1 MLKLDLYN
9 GDCLEIMDRLIA
21 DGVTVDAI
29 ITDPPY
35 GTVKG
40 ANLDGWKGKATD
52 WDTIIPFNELNIRF
66 NKLLKEKGALILFG
80 QEPYSSS
87 LIQNADKNIPFSYRC
102 IWLKDHFANPLA
114 SKKAPVNYI
123 EDINIFF
130 KKYDIYNQNPLR
142 QYFKQIMDF
151 IGLNLKQINSIL
163 GHRKA
168 EHSFYIE
175 STQFKLCSE
184 NVYDELI
191 LRFNIDKMNDFKSYS
206 VLKQINFKFEPT
218 FNLEGLSKKSNVLK
232 FKKEYKTVHPTQKP
246 VALMEYL
253 IKTYTNENETV
264 LDFTM
269 GSFTTAIACLNT
281 KRNFIG
287 IELDEHYFEV
297 GSKRVNEHL
306 KTLDYAPKIRYFQE
320 IVKK

>member
-1 MLKLDLYN
+1 MDLYKGN
-9 GDCLEIMDRLIA
+9 CLDIMDKLII
-21 DGVTVDAI
+21 DGVVVDAI

-40 ANLDGWKGKATD
+40 AKLDGWKGKATD

-175 STQFKLCSE
+175 STQFKLCSD

-206 VLKQINFKFEPT
+206 ILKQINFKFEPT
-218 FNLEGLSKKSNVLK
+218 FNLEGLNKKSNVLN
-232 FKKEYKTVHPTQKP
+232 FKKEYKTVHPTQKT

-269 GSFTTAIACLNT
+269 GSGTTGVACKNT
-281 KRNFIG
+281 NRNFIG
-287 IELDEHYFEV
+287 IEMDSSYYDIAV
-297 GSKRVNEHL
+297 DRINNTIKKN
-306 KTLDYAPKIRYFQE
+306 TLF
-320 IVKK
+320 

>member
-1 MLKLDLYN
+1 MLKLFQ
-9 GDCLEIMDRLIA
+9 GDCLEVMGSLISQ
-21 DGVTVDAI
+21 GITVDAI

-40 ANLDGWKGKATD
+40 ANLDGWKGKTTD
-52 WDTIIPFNELNIRF
+52 WDIVIPFDELNLRF
-66 NKLLKEKGALILFG
+66 NRILKEKGVLILFG

-102 IWLKDHFANPLA
+102 IWLKDHFANPLTA
-114 SKKAPVNYI
+114 KKAPVNYF

-142 QYFKQIMDF
+142 KYFKQIIHF
-151 IGLNLKQINSIL
+151 IGLNLKQINNKL

-175 STQFKLCSE
+175 STQFKLCTE
-184 NVYDELI
+184 DTYNQLI
-191 LRFNIDKMNDFKSYS
+191 DVFNIDKMQVFKSYKE
-206 VLKQINFKFEPT
+206 LKEINLKYEPT
-218 FNLEGLSKKSNVLK
+218 FNLEGLKRKSNVLN
-232 FKKEYKTVHPTQKP
+232 FKKNYKRFHPTQKP

-269 GSFTTAIACLNT
+269 GSGTTMLACKNT
-281 KRNFIG
+281 NRKGIG
-287 IELDEHYFEV
+287 IELDKNYFEIAE
-297 GSKRVNEHL
+297 KRL
-306 KTLDYAPKIRYFQE
+306 KS
-320 IVKK
+320 

>member
-1 MLKLDLYN
+1 MIDLHN
-9 GDCLEIMDRLIA
+9 GDCLEIMDRLIEERII
-21 DGVTVDAI
+21 VDAI

-175 STQFKLCSE
+175 STQFKLCTE

-246 VALMEYL
+246 VAIMEYL
-253 IKTYTNENETV
+253 IKTYTNENELV

-269 GSFTTAIACLNT
+269 GSGTTGVACKNT
-281 KRNFIG
+281 NRNFIG
-287 IELDEHYFEV
+287 IELDKKYFEIAKERI
-297 GSKRVNEHL
+297 G
-306 KTLDYAPKIRYFQE
+306 
-320 IVKK
+320 